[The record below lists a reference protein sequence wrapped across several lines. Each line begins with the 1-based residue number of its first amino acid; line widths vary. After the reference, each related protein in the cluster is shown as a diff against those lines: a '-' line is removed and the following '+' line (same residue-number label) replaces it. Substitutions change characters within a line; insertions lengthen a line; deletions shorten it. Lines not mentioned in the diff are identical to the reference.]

1 MKLLVCI
8 SKSPDTTSKI
18 DFTDNNTKF
27 NESGVQY
34 IVNPYDEWYAL
45 VRALEL
51 KEQFGGSVTTISVG
65 GVDEEPIIRKALA
78 IGADDAVRIDGE
90 AGDAYYTAYQIAEY
104 AKSNGF
110 DVVFTGKETINY
122 NGSQVGGMLAELL
135 NMPFISLATKLDF
148 NGNVATIMKEMVGGD
163 EVIELATPFVISA
176 AKGMA
181 EQRIPNMRG
190 IMAARTKPL
199 QVIAA
204 AACDRLVSYESYELP
219 SAKKECKFVD
229 ANNMGELVSLLHNEA
244 KVI

>member
-8 SKSPDTTSKI
+8 SKAPDTTSKI

-27 NESGVQY
+27 NEAGVQF

-45 VRALEL
+45 VRAIEL
-51 KEQFGGSVTTISVG
+51 KEQNGGSVTTITVG
-65 GVDEEPIIRKALA
+65 TQADEPVIRKALA
-78 IGADDAVRIDGE
+78 IGADNAVRVDAE
-90 AGDAYYTAYQIAEY
+90 ANDAYSTAFQIAEY

-110 DVVFTGKETINY
+110 DIVFTGKETINY
-122 NGSQVGGMLAELL
+122 NGSQVGGMIAEILDQ
-135 NMPFISLATKLDF
+135 PFVSLATKLDM
-148 NGNVATIMKEMVGGD
+148 NGNTATLHQEIVGGD
-163 EVIELATPFVISA
+163 EVVEVNIPFVVSA

-199 QVIAA
+199 EVIPAA
-204 AACDRLVSYESYELP
+204 DCQPLVSFESYELP
-219 SAKKECKFVD
+219 PAKSECKYVD
-229 ANNMGELVSLLHNEA
+229 ADNVAELVNLLHNEA